1 MTIGPKLGSSGTLH
15 IGKGFITAQ
24 NWCKVNAG
32 LKSRQ
37 LKDAVRTEKFRL
49 TSNIGFKRLAAKEPG
64 KMLDQIKLLS
74 GFLCLLFLLPL
85 QPVHVRLQQVAVGQL
100 EFVHLNIKVVKH
112 SDKHSQ
118 IEIVNLLGVDHC
130 GDLLIFE
137 DSPET

>member
-1 MTIGPKLGSSGTLH
+1 M
-15 IGKGFITAQ
+15 
-24 NWCKVNAG
+24 V
-32 LKSRQ
+32 
-37 LKDAVRTEKFRL
+37 
-49 TSNIGFKRLAAKEPG
+49 
-64 KMLDQIKLLS
+64 DQIKLLS

-85 QPVHVRLQQVAVGQL
+85 QTVHVRLQQVAVGQL

-118 IEIVNLLGVDHC
+118 IEMVNLLGVDHC